1 MRLSGRGL
9 RMGWVEHVAGEE
21 MSVAGFFRSGLASEQ
36 LYERRLAIHQKVE
49 RGVDG
54 VQVFERIKPIG
65 AGAKFAGR
73 LRAAK
78 EEDANQGSFVAMEV
92 EDVSEAMLVFGDA
105 AIGGGGAGEL
115 LVGERVEGAADGF
128 FVEVHHR
135 LAIGFLVGGVLEG
148 VERERVIVGSGDFF
162 FDEAA
167 EDASFGEREVEV
179 HLNMIHDGLEGLR
192 RAAPVRMETVRY

>member
-1 MRLSGRGL
+1 
-9 RMGWVEHVAGEE
+9 

-73 LRAAK
+73 LRAA
-78 EEDANQGSFVAMEV
+78 EEQDADQGGFVAMEV
-92 EDVSEAMLVFGDA
+92 EDVGEAMLVFGDA
-105 AIGGGGAGEL
+105 AVGGGGAGEAL
-115 LVGERVEGAADGF
+115 FGERVEGAADGL
-128 FVEVHHR
+128 FVEIHDG
-135 LAIGFLVGGVLEG
+135 LAIGFLVGGVLKSVQG
-148 VERERVIVGSGDFF
+148 ERVVVGSGDFF

-167 EDASFGEREVEV
+167 EDASVGGREVEV
-179 HLNMIHDGLEGLR
+179 HLNMIHDGLGGLR
-192 RAAPVRMETVRY
+192 RDAQT

>member
-1 MRLSGRGL
+1 
-9 RMGWVEHVAGEE
+9 

-65 AGAKFAGR
+65 AGAEFAGR

-92 EDVSEAMLVFGDA
+92 EDVSEAMLVFWDA
-105 AIGGGGAGEL
+105 AVCGGGAGEL

-128 FVEVHHR
+128 LVEVHHW